1 MLTFYFCS
9 FSFNWRIIALQPC
22 AGFCS
27 TATRIHRQY
36 THAPALWS
44 PPPSSPSH
52 PSRSPQGTGL
62 NSLWYIAA
70 SHLTLLFTRPCALA
84 SLLCLLWEVAVH
96 LCSSCC
102 RHVPVPG
109 PFAFPLGSVGS
120 FLPPASSLG
129 KPRLRERCYIVME
142 VICRVQMH
150 CIPWGISILGGPRQC
165 WGW

>member
-1 MLTFYFCS
+1 MPYNLVLVS
-9 FSFNWRIIALQPC
+9 ALQQHE
-22 AGFCS
+22 S
-27 TATRIHRQY
+27 TVSIHM
-36 THAPALWS
+36 HPPSGAPL
-44 PPPSSPSH
+44 PSSPSH

-62 NSLWYIAA
+62 SSLWYLAA

-84 SLLCLLWEVAVH
+84 SLLFLLWEVAVH

-102 RHVPVPG
+102 RRVPVPG
-109 PFAFPLGSVGS
+109 PFAFPLGSFGS

-165 WGW
+165 